1 MTSLDLDTR
10 SERRTGAT
18 DGFWRRQLKPP
29 TTRAQKIFDVIF
41 GVIAPVLCFVFDPI
55 VFKGNFNDGLFPEYQ
70 SFAYLVSGIEIL
82 LLVVWLICGR
92 ELRPHTGLI
101 GGLLISGALFSSII
115 GVIILPFSL
124 MGLMLGIGIFGFI
137 PFLTALVYWRNG
149 RDAFQLAG
157 TPFPGRF
164 SLSSVMLGCV
174 LVVGVPAGIS
184 FTVSQL
190 VSESMNTVINASPED
205 ADMAIEEIRY
215 LQFLARPRLDKL
227 VSAYV
232 AEQRPPHK
240 EELKRR
246 YAKLTG
252 EDIEIRLRNF
262 AD

>member
-1 MTSLDLDTR
+1 MTSLDLGTR
-10 SERRTGAT
+10 SERRIDAT

-29 TTRAQKIFDVIF
+29 TTRAQKIFDVLF

-55 VFKGNFNDGLFPEYQ
+55 VFKSDFDDGLLPAYQ
-70 SFAYLVSGIEIL
+70 SFTYMVSGLEIL
-82 LLVVWLICGR
+82 LLIVWLICGR
-92 ELRPHTGLI
+92 ELRPHTRLI
-101 GGLLISGALFSSII
+101 GGLLVSGALFSSII

-124 MGLMLGIGIFGFI
+124 LGLMLGIGIFGFI

-157 TPFPGRF
+157 TPFPRGF
-164 SLSSVMLGCV
+164 SLTSVMLGCV

-190 VSESMNTVINASPED
+190 VSESMNTVINASPQD
-205 ADMAIEEIRY
+205 ADMAIEQIRY
-215 LQFLARPRLDKL
+215 LQFLARPQLNKL
-227 VSAYV
+227 VSAYM
-232 AEQRPPHK
+232 AEQRPAHK

-252 EDIEIRLRNF
+252 EDIEVRLRIF